1 MDWCFLTNAK
11 SLCSVFGGGLGGVV
25 KGGVGSKGGGLS
37 QGISELMGEFIILD
51 RFECIEGLAQD
62 CNNSSALA
70 MELLQSATETLHDL
84 VPELSVNSFTCLMP
98 HLAYMQIS
106 IDNSLYMYVFLHIWY

>member
-1 MDWCFLTNAK
+1 M
-11 SLCSVFGGGLGGVV
+11 GVV
-25 KGGVGSKGGGLS
+25 KGGGGSKKGGGGGGLS

-106 IDNSLYMYVFLHIWY
+106 IDNSLYICMYFYIYDINLK